1 MPPANGLELSPSLLS
16 PSNVQDLH
24 AEANVNVGDSG
35 MPTFVNF
42 FRSTAVDVLTSMGLT
57 KGGRQMLSILGDR
70 TEGIS
75 GVLKPVSGWLLA
87 TTRGWAQ
94 PNLDMKTSTLNPQ
107 PGTSTLY

>member
-1 MPPANGLELSPSLLS
+1 MSCGGLGHSQNSFLTFPLR
-16 PSNVQDLH
+16 PTNIQDLH
-24 AEANVNVGDSG
+24 AEANVNVGNSG

-75 GVLKPVSGWLLA
+75 GVLKPVRNGMSALY
-87 TTRGWAQ
+87 
-94 PNLDMKTSTLNPQ
+94 PTLRAALPCC
-107 PGTSTLY
+107 PKP

>member
-1 MPPANGLELSPSLLS
+1 M
-16 PSNVQDLH
+16 
-24 AEANVNVGDSG
+24 NVGNSG

-75 GVLKPVSGWLLA
+75 GVLKPVRNGMSAPPLPL
-87 TTRGWAQ
+87 
-94 PNLDMKTSTLNPQ
+94 TLPSRAAS
-107 PGTSTLY
+107 PCCPKP